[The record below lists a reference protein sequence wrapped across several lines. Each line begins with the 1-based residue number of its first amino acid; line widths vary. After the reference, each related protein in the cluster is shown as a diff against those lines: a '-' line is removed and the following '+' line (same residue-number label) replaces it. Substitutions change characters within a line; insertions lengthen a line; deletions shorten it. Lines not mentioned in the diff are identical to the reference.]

1 MQRVRRLALVAVLTL
16 VGGLALTGCRSEPG
30 VAAYLGAETVSV
42 SEVDDVVEA
51 VDRVNAGRGGEGQP
65 APIATSRQLVLGLII
80 YSRLAQQLIAE
91 KGLTSNTGTIEQAS
105 KVYGIPVDHPY
116 AQLLGTYLD
125 RFTTLLPTARDYK
138 PTHDELV
145 RFYDAGVAAGAYP
158 AGATDDEIT
167 QNLNNA
173 NIAVAELG
181 VQAMLDDAGKKR
193 HLTVNPRYA
202 PLPLPVLFGTSVVG
216 LQFAPTGESFINA
229 SEPPAA

>member
-42 SEVDDVVEA
+42 SEVDGVVEA
-51 VDRVNAGRGGEGQP
+51 VDQVNAGRGGEGQP
-65 APIATSRQLVLGLII
+65 APIATSRQLVLGMIV
-80 YSRLAQQLIAE
+80 YSRLAQQVIAE

-145 RFYDAGVAAGAYP
+145 RFYEAGVTAGAFP
-158 AGATDDEIT
+158 AGATDDDIT

-173 NIAVAELG
+173 NVAATLG

-202 PLPLPVLFGTSVVG
+202 PLPLPVLFSNSVVG
-216 LQFAPTGESFINA
+216 LQFAPTGEPFINA
-229 SEPPAA
+229 SGEPAA